1 MKARSLKCQATM
13 ALFELIKPYMIDVD
27 ELDEKRHGKQSR
39 DLDLFDVAVYNKLW
53 IVIDIV
59 SLIYNYWYESE
70 FAKHEFLIQV

>member
-1 MKARSLKCQATM
+1 M
-13 ALFELIKPYMIDVD
+13 ALFELIKPYMRDVD
-27 ELDEKRHGKQSR
+27 EFEKRLGKQQR
-39 DLDLFDVAVYNKLW
+39 DLVLFDVAVYNKLW